1 MPKSQT
7 MPKNQWQVQEAKGR
21 FSEVIA
27 EAQRAG
33 PQSITKHGRE
43 VAVIVSSADFERLSD
58 RPKSSLLEFL
68 RSGPE
73 FEIPERDRTPARE
86 VDL

>member
-1 MPKSQT
+1 MSKSR
-7 MPKNQWQVQEAKGR
+7 WQVQEAKGR
-21 FSEVIA
+21 LSEVIA

-43 VAVIVSSADFERLSD
+43 VAVLLSSADFERLSD
-58 RPKSSLLEFL
+58 RPKSSLVDFL

-73 FEIPERDRTPARE
+73 FHIPERDRTPVRE
-86 VDL
+86 TDF